1 MNDQH
6 NITTKTTGILRY
18 ATGWIAD
25 YEYNDVTKARAV
37 IRGLHSNLPTAIHAV
52 QASENGFE
60 FESDIISCVF
70 RIVEMQPVANPRIPL
85 LTIHGDG
92 GVWID
97 ADMKLT
103 IAYIRPDSFDGRQW
117 AEACDACEARRQGL
131 SAMGEEE

>member
-6 NITTKTTGILRY
+6 NITTTTTGILRY

-25 YEYNDVTKARAV
+25 YEYNDVTNARAV
-37 IRGLHSNLPTAIHAV
+37 IRGLHSGLREAIHSVNNVA
-52 QASENGFE
+52 
-60 FESDIISCVF
+60 ESDIISCVF
-70 RIVEMQPVANPRIPL
+70 KIDEMRKTTDLPL
-85 LTIHGDG
+85 LTIHHEG
-92 GVWID
+92 GCWID

>member
-37 IRGLHSNLPTAIHAV
+37 IRGLHSDLPSAKRAV
-52 QASENGFE
+52 SEHG
-60 FESDIISCVF
+60 DIISCVF
-70 RIVEMQPVANPRIPL
+70 ALDEMQPTANPRIPL

-92 GVWID
+92 GCWID
-97 ADMKLT
+97 ADMKLS

-117 AEACDACEARRQGL
+117 PMACDACEARRQGL

>member
-18 ATGWIAD
+18 ATGWITD

-37 IRGLHSNLPTAIHAV
+37 IRGLHSDLPSAKRAV
-52 QASENGFE
+52 SSATQCG
-60 FESDIISCVF
+60 IISCVF
-70 RIVEMQPVANPRIPL
+70 ALDEMQPTANPRIPL